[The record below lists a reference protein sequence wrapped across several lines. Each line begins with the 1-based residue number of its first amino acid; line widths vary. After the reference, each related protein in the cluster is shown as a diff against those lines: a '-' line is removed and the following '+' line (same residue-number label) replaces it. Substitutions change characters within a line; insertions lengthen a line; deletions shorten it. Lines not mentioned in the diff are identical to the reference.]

1 MTNHFGPLSREDY
14 EEPNCVLCMDKD
26 RPAPIPQRR
35 VREKLDEYMSRRDYA
50 GAERHLNYWLAEAQ
64 ENGDLRGEFFVRG
77 EMMGHYRKVGN
88 QEQAILNANE
98 SLNLIDQLG
107 FEGTL
112 SAGTAYVNAATVY
125 DAFGMPERSIEL
137 FEKAK
142 AIYEGNLPENDGRL
156 GGLYNNMGL
165 AYMALRRFGEAY
177 EAFLKALDIMGRV
190 EHGALEQAIT
200 YLNLANAV
208 ELEHGL
214 EKGEQKI
221 GQYLDKA
228 AALLDDPA
236 LPRDGYY
243 AFVCEK
249 CAPTFDYYGYF
260 LVAGDLNERWP
271 WASWAAGPNVWA
283 STMR

>member
-1 MTNHFGPLSREDY
+1 MTNEHTPLSKEDY
-14 EEPNCVLCMDKD
+14 EEPNCVLCMDQD
-26 RPAPIPQRR
+26 APSPIPQRR

-64 ENGDLRGEFFVRG
+64 QNRDMRGEFFVRG
-77 EMMGHYRKVGN
+77 EMMGHYRKTGN
-88 QEQAILNANE
+88 QEQAILHANE
-98 SLNLIDQLG
+98 SLDLIERLG
-107 FEGTL
+107 FENAL

-142 AIYEGNLPENDGRL
+142 VIYEGNLPKTDGRL

-165 AYMALRRFGEAY
+165 AYMGLKRFGEAY
-177 EAFLKALDIMGRV
+177 EAFLKALDVMGKV

-214 EKGEQKI
+214 EKGERKI

-228 AALLDDPA
+228 AALLDDPSV
-236 LPRDGYY
+236 PRDGYY

-260 LVAGDLNERWP
+260 LVADDLNER
-271 WASWAAGPNVWA
+271 AKAIYERA
-283 STMR
+283 

>member
-1 MTNHFGPLSREDY
+1 MTNEHTPLSKEDY
-14 EEPNCVLCMDKD
+14 EEPNCVLCMDQD
-26 RPAPIPQRR
+26 APSPIPQRR

-64 ENGDLRGEFFVRG
+64 QNRDMRGEFFVRG
-77 EMMGHYRKVGN
+77 EMMGHYRKTGN
-88 QEQAILNANE
+88 QEQAILHANE
-98 SLNLIDQLG
+98 SLDLIERLG
-107 FEGTL
+107 FENTL

-125 DAFGMPERSIEL
+125 DAFGMPERAVEL

-142 AIYEGNLPENDGRL
+142 VIYEGNLPKTDGRL

-165 AYMALRRFGEAY
+165 AYMGLKRFGEAY
-177 EAFLKALDIMGRV
+177 EAFLKALNVMGKV

-214 EKGEQKI
+214 EKGERKI

-228 AALLDDPA
+228 AALLDDPSV
-236 LPRDGYY
+236 PQDGYY

-260 LVAGDLNERWP
+260 LVADDLNER
-271 WASWAAGPNVWA
+271 AKAIYERA
-283 STMR
+283 

>member
-1 MTNHFGPLSREDY
+1 MTDRYAPLSREDY
-14 EEPNCVLCMDKD
+14 EEPRCVLCMDMD
-26 RPAPIPQRR
+26 RPKPIPQRR
-35 VREKLDEYMSRRDYA
+35 IREKLDEYMSRRDYA

-64 ENGDLRGEFFVRG
+64 QNGDLRGEFFLRG
-77 EMMGHYRKVGN
+77 EMMGHYRKAGDR
-88 QEQAILNANE
+88 EQAILNANE
-98 SLNLIDQLG
+98 SLNLIDRLG

-137 FEKAK
+137 FERAR
-142 AIYEGNLPENDGRL
+142 AIYEGTLPETDGRL

-165 AYMALRRFGEAY
+165 AYMALRRFGTAY

-214 EKGEQKI
+214 EKGEKKI
-221 GQYLDKA
+221 AQYLDRA
-228 AALLDDPA
+228 AALPDEPS

-260 LVAGDLNERWP
+260 LTADDLRER
-271 WASWAAGPNVWA
+271 ARTIYERA
-283 STMR
+283 

>member
-1 MTNHFGPLSREDY
+1 MQDHFGPLSREDY
-14 EEPNCVLCMDKD
+14 EEPSCVLCMDQGTPK
-26 RPAPIPQRR
+26 PIPQRR

-50 GAERHLNYWLAEAQ
+50 GAERHLRYWLAEAQ
-64 ENGDLRGEFFVRG
+64 QNGDLRGEFFLRG
-77 EMMGHYRKVGN
+77 EMMGHYRKAGDK
-88 QEQAILNANE
+88 EQAILNANAG
-98 SLNLIDQLG
+98 LALIEKLG
-107 FEGTL
+107 FENTL

-125 DAFGMPERSIEL
+125 DAFGMPERAVEL
-137 FEKAK
+137 FLKAK
-142 AIYEGNLPENDGRL
+142 AVYEADLPEDDGRL

-177 EAFLKALDIMGRV
+177 EAFLKALDVMGRV

-214 EKGEQKI
+214 EKGERKI

-228 AALLDDPA
+228 SALLDDPS

-260 LVAGDLNERWP
+260 LTADDLNER
-271 WASWAAGPNVWA
+271 ARAIYERA
-283 STMR
+283 

>member
-1 MTNHFGPLSREDY
+1 MNNEYTPLSREDY
-14 EEPNCVLCMDKD
+14 EEPRCVLCMDQNA
-26 RPAPIPQRR
+26 PTPIPQRR
-35 VREKLDEYMSRRDYA
+35 IREKLDEYMSRRDYTA
-50 GAERHLNYWLAEAQ
+50 VERHLNYWLAEARQ
-64 ENGDLRGEFFVRG
+64 NGDLRGEFFLRG
-77 EMMGHYRKVGN
+77 EMMGHYRKTGN
-88 QEQAILNANE
+88 REQAILNANE
-98 SLNLIDQLG
+98 SLNLIERLG
-107 FEGTL
+107 FENTL

-125 DAFGMPERSIEL
+125 DAFQMPERSIEL

-142 AIYEGNLPENDGRL
+142 GIYEANLPDTDGRL

-165 AYMALRRFGEAY
+165 AYMALKRYGEAY
-177 EAFLKALDIMGRV
+177 EAFLKALRVMGNV

-214 EKGEQKI
+214 EKGERKI

-228 AALLDDPA
+228 AALLDDPSV
-236 LPRDGYY
+236 PRDGYY

-260 LVAGDLNERWP
+260 LVADDLNER
-271 WASWAAGPNVWA
+271 AKAIYERA
-283 STMR
+283 

>member
-1 MTNHFGPLSREDY
+1 MDRYAPLSREDY
-14 EEPNCVLCMDKD
+14 EEPRCVLCMDQD
-26 RPAPIPQRR
+26 GPTPIPQRR
-35 VREKLDEYMSRRDYA
+35 IREKLDEYMSRRDYA
-50 GAERHLNYWLAEAQ
+50 GAERHLNYWLAEARQ
-64 ENGDLRGEFFVRG
+64 NGDLRGEFFVRG
-77 EMMGHYRKVGN
+77 EMMGHYRKTGN

-98 SLNLIDQLG
+98 SLNLIEKLG
-107 FEGTL
+107 FENTL

-142 AIYEGNLPENDGRL
+142 AIYEESLPEHDGRL

-177 EAFLKALDIMGRV
+177 EAFLKALDVMDKV

-228 AALLDDPA
+228 AVLLDDPA

-249 CAPTFDYYGYF
+249 CAPTFDYYG
-260 LVAGDLNERWP
+260 
-271 WASWAAGPNVWA
+271 
-283 STMR
+283 

>member
-1 MTNHFGPLSREDY
+1 MTDRYAPLSRADY
-14 EEPNCVLCMDKD
+14 EEPRCALCMDQD
-26 RPAPIPQRR
+26 APTAIPQRR

-50 GAERHLNYWLAEAQ
+50 GAERHLQYWLSEARQ
-64 ENGDLRGEFFVRG
+64 NGDLRGEFFLRG
-77 EMMGHYRKVGN
+77 EMMGHYRKAGDR
-88 QEQAILNANE
+88 EQAILNANE
-98 SLNLIDQLG
+98 ALNLIEKLG
-107 FEGTL
+107 FQDTI

-137 FEKAK
+137 FEKARV
-142 AIYEGNLPENDGRL
+142 IYEGTLPETDGRL

-165 AYMALRRFGEAY
+165 AYMALKRFGEAY
-177 EAFLKALDIMGRV
+177 EAFLKALDIMGKV
-190 EHGALEQAIT
+190 ENGALEQAIT
-200 YLNLANAV
+200 CLNLANAV

-214 EKGEQKI
+214 EKGEAKI

-228 AALLDDPA
+228 AALLDGPD

-260 LVAGDLNERWP
+260 LIASDLNER
-271 WASWAAGPNVWA
+271 AKAIYERA
-283 STMR
+283 

>member
-1 MTNHFGPLSREDY
+1 MTNHDRPLAREDY
-14 EEPNCVLCMDKD
+14 EEPGCVLCMDQGAPK
-26 RPAPIPQRR
+26 PIPQRR
-35 VREKLDEYMSRRDYA
+35 IREKLDEYMSRRDYA
-50 GAERHLNYWLAEAQ
+50 GAERHLKYWLAEARQ
-64 ENGDLRGEFFVRG
+64 NGDLRGEFFLRG
-77 EMMGHYRKVGN
+77 EMMGHYRKAGDR
-88 QEQAILNANE
+88 EQAILNANE
-98 SLNLIDQLG
+98 ALNLIEKLG
-107 FEGTL
+107 FQDTI

-137 FEKAK
+137 FEKAR
-142 AIYEGNLPENDGRL
+142 AIYEGTLPETDGRL

-165 AYMALRRFGEAY
+165 AYMALKRFGEAY
-177 EAFLKALDIMGRV
+177 EAFLKALSIMGKV
-190 EHGALEQAIT
+190 ENGALEQAIT

-228 AALLDDPA
+228 AALLDDPS

-260 LVAGDLNERWP
+260 LVADDLSER
-271 WASWAAGPNVWA
+271 ARAIYERA
-283 STMR
+283 

>member
-1 MTNHFGPLSREDY
+1 MTGLY
-14 EEPNCVLCMDKD
+14 EFHD
-26 RPAPIPQRR
+26 RIRPVPQRR
-35 VREKLDEYMSRRDYA
+35 IADKLDEYMSRRDYA
-50 GAERHLNYWLAEAQ
+50 GAERHLKYWLAEAQ
-64 ENGDLRGEFFVRG
+64 QNGDLRGEFFVRN
-77 EMMGHYRKVGN
+77 EMMGHYRKVGDKD
-88 QEQAILNANE
+88 QAILNANE
-98 SLNLIDQLG
+98 SLNLIDRLS

-137 FEKAK
+137 FERAK
-142 AIYEGNLPENDGRL
+142 AVYEGNLPETDGRL

-165 AYMALRRFGEAY
+165 AYMALGRFGEAY
-177 EAFLKALDIMGRV
+177 ESFLKALDVMGKV

-214 EKGEQKI
+214 EKGEKKI
-221 GQYLDKA
+221 EQYLEKA
-228 AALLDDPA
+228 AALLDDPT

-249 CAPTFDYYGYF
+249 CAPTFDYYGWF
-260 LVAGDLNERWP
+260 LIADDLKER
-271 WASWAAGPNVWA
+271 AKTIYERA
-283 STMR
+283 

>member
-1 MTNHFGPLSREDY
+1 MIDHTLPLSKEEY
-14 EEPNCVLCMDKD
+14 EEPACLLCMDQNSPK
-26 RPAPIPQRR
+26 PIPQRR

-64 ENGDLRGEFFVRG
+64 QNRDLRGEFFLRG
-77 EMMGHYRKVGN
+77 EMMGHYRKIGN
-88 QEQAILNANE
+88 KEQAIYNANE
-98 SLNLIDQLG
+98 GLNLIEKLG

-125 DAFGMPERSIEL
+125 DAFGMPERSIDL

-142 AIYEGNLPENDGRL
+142 VIYEGNLPENDGRL
-156 GGLYNNMGL
+156 GGLYNNMAL

-177 EAFLKALDIMGRV
+177 EAFLKALDVMGRV
-190 EHGALEQAIT
+190 ENGALEQAIT

-214 EKGEQKI
+214 EKGERKI
-221 GQYLDKA
+221 EQYLDTA
-228 AALLDDPA
+228 AGLLDDPA
-236 LPRDGYY
+236 LPHDGYY

-260 LVAGDLNERWP
+260 LIADDLNER
-271 WASWAAGPNVWA
+271 AKEIYERA
-283 STMR
+283 

>member
-1 MTNHFGPLSREDY
+1 
-14 EEPNCVLCMDKD
+14 
-26 RPAPIPQRR
+26 
-35 VREKLDEYMSRRDYA
+35 
-50 GAERHLNYWLAEAQ
+50 
-64 ENGDLRGEFFVRG
+64 
-77 EMMGHYRKVGN
+77 MMGHYRKIGN
-88 QEQAILNANE
+88 KEQAIFNANE
-98 SLNLIDQLG
+98 GLNLIEKLG

-125 DAFGMPERSIEL
+125 DAFGMPERSIDL

-156 GGLYNNMGL
+156 GGLYNNMAL

-177 EAFLKALDIMGRV
+177 EAFLKALDVMGRV
-190 EHGALEQAIT
+190 ENGALEQAIT

-221 GQYLDKA
+221 EQYLDTA

-260 LVAGDLNERWP
+260 LVAGDLNER
-271 WASWAAGPNVWA
+271 AKAIYERA
-283 STMR
+283 

>member
-1 MTNHFGPLSREDY
+1 MTNHFDPISREEY
-14 EEPNCVLCMDKD
+14 EEPRCVLCMDQSA
-26 RPAPIPQRR
+26 APIPQRR

-64 ENGDLRGEFFVRG
+64 QNGDLRGEFFVRN
-77 EMMGHYRKVGN
+77 EMMGHYRKVGDKD
-88 QEQAILNANE
+88 QAILNANE
-98 SLNLIDQLG
+98 SLNLIDRLS

-137 FEKAK
+137 FDRAK
-142 AIYEGNLPENDGRL
+142 AVYEGNLPETDGRL

-165 AYMALRRFGEAY
+165 AYMALGRFGEAY
-177 EAFLKALDIMGRV
+177 ESFLKALDVMGKV

-214 EKGEQKI
+214 EKGEKKI
-221 GQYLDKA
+221 EQYLEKA
-228 AALLDDPA
+228 AALLDDGT

-260 LVAGDLNERWP
+260 LIADDLNER
-271 WASWAAGPNVWA
+271 AKAIYERA
-283 STMR
+283 

>member
-1 MTNHFGPLSREDY
+1 MKEHHGPIGPEHY
-14 EEPNCVLCMDKD
+14 QEPNCVLCMDKD

-64 ENGDLRGEFFVRG
+64 QNGDLRGEFFVRN
-77 EMMGHYRKVGN
+77 EMMGHYRKMGDKD
-88 QEQAILNANE
+88 QAILNANE
-98 SLNLIDQLG
+98 GLNLIDRLG

-137 FEKAK
+137 FERAK
-142 AIYEGNLPENDGRL
+142 AVYEGNLPETDGRL

-165 AYMALRRFGEAY
+165 AYMALGRFGEAY
-177 EAFLKALDIMGRV
+177 ESFLKALDVMGKV

-214 EKGEQKI
+214 EKGEKKI
-221 GQYLDKA
+221 EQYLEKA
-228 AALLDDPA
+228 AALLDDGT

-249 CAPTFDYYGYF
+249 CAPTFDYYGWF
-260 LVAGDLNERWP
+260 LMADDLKER
-271 WASWAAGPNVWA
+271 AKAIYERA
-283 STMR
+283 

>member
-1 MTNHFGPLSREDY
+1 MANHIGPLSREDY
-14 EEPNCVLCMDKD
+14 EDPGCVLCMDQGK
-26 RPAPIPQRR
+26 PAPIPQRR
-35 VREKLDEYMSRRDYA
+35 IREKLDEHMSRRDYA
-50 GAERHLNYWLAEAQ
+50 GAERHLNYWLAEARQ
-64 ENGDLRGEFFVRG
+64 NGDLRGEFFVRG
-77 EMMGHYRKVGN
+77 EMMGHYRKTGDK
-88 QEQAILNANE
+88 EQAILHANE
-98 SLNLIDQLG
+98 SLNLIERLG
-107 FEGTL
+107 FEGTV

-125 DAFGMPERSIEL
+125 DAFGMPERAAEL
-137 FEKAK
+137 FGKAK
-142 AIYEGNLPENDGRL
+142 TIYEANLPENDGRL

-165 AYMALRRFGEAY
+165 AYMALKRFGEAY
-177 EAFLKALDIMGRV
+177 EAFLKALDIMGKV

-221 GQYLDKA
+221 GQYLDRA
-228 AALLDDPA
+228 ARLLDDSS

-260 LVAGDLNERWP
+260 LVAEDLRER
-271 WASWAAGPNVWA
+271 ARTIYERA
-283 STMR
+283 

>member
-1 MTNHFGPLSREDY
+1 MIDHTLPLSKEEY
-14 EEPNCVLCMDKD
+14 EEPACLLCMDQNSPK
-26 RPAPIPQRR
+26 PIPQRR

-64 ENGDLRGEFFVRG
+64 QNRDLRGEFFLRG
-77 EMMGHYRKVGN
+77 EMMGHYRKIGN
-88 QEQAILNANE
+88 KEQAIFNANE
-98 SLNLIDQLG
+98 GLNLIEKLG

-125 DAFGMPERSIEL
+125 DAFGMPEHSIDL

-142 AIYEGNLPENDGRL
+142 AIYEGSLPENDGRL
-156 GGLYNNMGL
+156 GGLYNNMAL

-177 EAFLKALDIMGRV
+177 EAFLKALDVMGRV
-190 EHGALEQAIT
+190 ENGALEKAIT

-221 GQYLDKA
+221 EQYLDTA

-236 LPRDGYY
+236 LPHDGYY

-260 LVAGDLNERWP
+260 LIADDLNER
-271 WASWAAGPNVWA
+271 AKEIYER
-283 STMR
+283 T

>member
-1 MTNHFGPLSREDY
+1 MTNHFEPISREDY
-14 EEPNCVLCMDKD
+14 EEPRCVLCMDKD
-26 RPAPIPQRR
+26 VPTPIPQRR

-64 ENGDLRGEFFVRG
+64 QNGDLRGEFFLRG
-77 EMMGHYRKVGN
+77 EMMGHYRKAGN
-88 QEQAILNANE
+88 KEQAILNANE
-98 SLNLIDQLG
+98 GLNLIERLG
-107 FEGTL
+107 FENTL

-142 AIYEGNLPENDGRL
+142 AIYEGNLPDTDERV

-165 AYMALRRFGEAY
+165 AYMALGHFGEAY
-177 EAFLKALDIMGRV
+177 AAYLKALDVMGHV
-190 EHGALEQAIT
+190 KNGALEQAIT

-221 GQYLDKA
+221 GQYLDLA
-228 AALLDDPA
+228 AQLLDEPTV
-236 LPRDGYY
+236 PRDGYY

-260 LVAGDLNERWP
+260 LVANDLNER
-271 WASWAAGPNVWA
+271 ARAIYERA
-283 STMR
+283 

>member
-1 MTNHFGPLSREDY
+1 MIDHTLPLSKEEY
-14 EEPNCVLCMDKD
+14 EEPACLLCMDQNSPK
-26 RPAPIPQRR
+26 PIPQRR

-50 GAERHLNYWLAEAQ
+50 GAERHLNYWLAEARQ
-64 ENGDLRGEFFVRG
+64 NRDLRGEFFLRG
-77 EMMGHYRKVGN
+77 EMMGHYRKIGN
-88 QEQAILNANE
+88 KEQAIFNANE
-98 SLNLIDQLG
+98 GLNLIEKLG

-125 DAFGMPERSIEL
+125 DAFGMPERSIDL

-142 AIYEGNLPENDGRL
+142 AIYEGSLPENDGRL
-156 GGLYNNMGL
+156 GGLYNNMAL

-177 EAFLKALDIMGRV
+177 ESFLKALDVMGKV

-214 EKGEQKI
+214 EKGEKKI
-221 GQYLDKA
+221 EQYLEKA
-228 AALLDDPA
+228 AALLDDGT

-249 CAPTFDYYGYF
+249 CAPTFDYYGWF
-260 LVAGDLNERWP
+260 LMADDLKER
-271 WASWAAGPNVWA
+271 AKAIYERA
-283 STMR
+283 

>member
-1 MTNHFGPLSREDY
+1 MTNDLGPLSREDY
-14 EEPNCVLCMDKD
+14 EEPSCLLCMDQGK
-26 RPAPIPQRR
+26 PTPIPQRR

-50 GAERHLNYWLAEAQ
+50 GAERHLNYWLSEARQ
-64 ENGDLRGEFFVRG
+64 NGDLRGEFFVRG
-77 EMMGHYRKVGN
+77 EMMGHYRKTGDR
-88 QEQAILNANE
+88 EQAILCANE
-98 SLNLIDQLG
+98 SLNLIERLG
-107 FEGTL
+107 FEGTI

-125 DAFGMPERSIEL
+125 DAFGMPERAAEL

-142 AIYEGNLPENDGRL
+142 AIYEATLPETDGRL

-165 AYMALRRFGEAY
+165 AYMAMKRFGEAY
-177 EAFLKALDIMGRV
+177 EAFLKALDIMGKV
-190 EHGALEQAIT
+190 ENGTLEQAIT

-221 GQYLDKA
+221 GQYLDRA
-228 AALLDDPA
+228 AELLDEPST
-236 LPRDGYY
+236 PRDGYY

-260 LVAGDLNERWP
+260 LAAEDLRER
-271 WASWAAGPNVWA
+271 AR
-283 STMR
+283 TIYERT

>member
-1 MTNHFGPLSREDY
+1 MTDRYAPLSREDY
-14 EEPNCVLCMDKD
+14 EEPRCALCMDKD
-26 RPAPIPQRR
+26 APAAIPQRR
-35 VREKLDEYMSRRDYA
+35 IREKLDDYMSRRDYA
-50 GAERHLNYWLAEAQ
+50 GAERHLKYWLAEAQ
-64 ENGDLRGEFFVRG
+64 QNGDLRGEFFLRG
-77 EMMGHYRKVGN
+77 EMMGHYRKAGDK
-88 QEQAILNANE
+88 EQAILNANE
-98 SLNLIDQLG
+98 GLNLIERLG
-107 FEGTL
+107 FEGTI

-125 DAFGMPERSIEL
+125 DAFGMPERSVEL
-137 FEKAK
+137 FEKAR
-142 AIYEGNLPENDGRL
+142 AIYEGTLPETDGRL

-165 AYMALRRFGEAY
+165 AYMALKRFGEAY
-177 EAFLKALDIMGRV
+177 EAFLKALDIMGKV
-190 EHGALEQAIT
+190 ENGALEQAIT

-228 AALLDDPA
+228 AALLDEPS

-260 LVAGDLNERWP
+260 LIAADLSER
-271 WASWAAGPNVWA
+271 AKAIYERA
-283 STMR
+283 

>member
-1 MTNHFGPLSREDY
+1 MTNHYGPISREDY
-14 EEPNCVLCMDKD
+14 EEPRCVLCMDQD
-26 RPAPIPQRR
+26 APTPIPQRR
-35 VREKLDEYMSRRDYA
+35 IREKLDEYMSRRDYA
-50 GAERHLNYWLAEAQ
+50 GAERHLAYWLAEAQ
-64 ENGDLRGEFFVRG
+64 QNRDLRGEFFVRN

-88 QEQAILNANE
+88 RDQAILNANE
-98 SLNLIDQLG
+98 SLNLIEKLG
-107 FEGTL
+107 FENTL

-125 DAFGMPERSIEL
+125 DAFGLPERSVEL

-142 AIYEGNLPENDGRL
+142 GIYERNLPETDGRL

-165 AYMALRRFGEAY
+165 AYMALGRFGEAY
-177 EAFLKALDIMGRV
+177 ESFLKALDVMGKV

-214 EKGEQKI
+214 EKGEKKI
-221 GQYLDKA
+221 EQYLEKA
-228 AALLDDPA
+228 AALLDDGT

-249 CAPTFDYYGYF
+249 CAPTFDYYGWF
-260 LVAGDLNERWP
+260 LMADDLKER
-271 WASWAAGPNVWA
+271 AKAIYERA
-283 STMR
+283 

>member
-1 MTNHFGPLSREDY
+1 MTNHFGPISREDY

-112 SAGTAYVNAATVY
+112 SAGTAYVRTTGGWAGSTTTWA
-125 DAFGMPERSIEL
+125 
-137 FEKAK
+137 
-142 AIYEGNLPENDGRL
+142 LP
-156 GGLYNNMGL
+156 
-165 AYMALRRFGEAY
+165 
-177 EAFLKALDIMGRV
+177 IWPS
-190 EHGALEQAIT
+190 GALE
-200 YLNLANAV
+200 
-208 ELEHGL
+208 
-214 EKGEQKI
+214 
-221 GQYLDKA
+221 
-228 AALLDDPA
+228 
-236 LPRDGYY
+236 R
-243 AFVCEK
+243 
-249 CAPTFDYYGYF
+249 PTKPF
-260 LVAGDLNERWP
+260 
-271 WASWAAGPNVWA
+271 
-283 STMR
+283 

>member
-1 MTNHFGPLSREDY
+1 MTNRYNPLSQEDY
-14 EEPNCVLCMDKD
+14 VESRCVLCMDQNAK
-26 RPAPIPQRR
+26 PIPQRR
-35 VREKLDEYMSRRDYA
+35 VREKLDEYMSHQDYA

-64 ENGDLRGEFFVRG
+64 QNGDLRGEFFLRG
-77 EMMGHYRKVGN
+77 EMMGHYRKTGN
-88 QEQAILNANE
+88 KEKAILNANE
-98 SLNLIDQLG
+98 GLNLIRKLG
-107 FEGTL
+107 FENTL

-125 DAFGMPERSIEL
+125 DAFGESRRSIEL

-142 AIYEGNLPENDGRL
+142 AIYEGNLPETDGRL

-165 AYMALRRFGEAY
+165 AYMALRRFGAAY
-177 EAFLKALDIMGRV
+177 EAFLKALDVMGKV
-190 EHGALEQAIT
+190 ENGALEQAIT

-228 AALLDDPA
+228 AVLLDEPS

-243 AFVCEK
+243 TFVCEK

-260 LVAGDLNERWP
+260 LVADDLKER
-271 WASWAAGPNVWA
+271 ARAIYERA
-283 STMR
+283 